1 MKVMNSNLDSMKHVG
16 ALEVSGILLGE
27 DDDLGEAVV
36 AGALPDEGHRV
47 RDVAQLDG
55 VVEADLVEDVL
66 LVLCHRAHV
75 ND

>member
-1 MKVMNSNLDSMKHVG
+1 MSS
-16 ALEVSGILLGE
+16 
-27 DDDLGEAVV
+27 
-36 AGALPDEGHRV
+36 AGGVL
-47 RDVAQLDG
+47 VAQLDG

>member
-1 MKVMNSNLDSMKHVG
+1 MMKVMHSNLDSMKHVG

-27 DDDLGEAVV
+27 DHDLGEAVV

-55 VVEADLVEDVL
+55 VENL
-66 LVLCHRAHV
+66 LQR
-75 ND
+75 